1 MFFSHDMFR
10 QNRNVLMST
19 SDYDDL
25 KIPWRDLRLLE
36 MLSNELKPQWQS
48 KNTESGLISTFIY
61 ISNPDSDF

>member
-1 MFFSHDMFR
+1 MMI
-10 QNRNVLMST
+10 
-19 SDYDDL
+19 L